1 MVLCPGEGGGRKLRL
16 TTFVTDRLLTGAQDT
31 FLCIIAS
38 FLNTFQHL
46 AQNYCVARLG
56 NGIMSSRYKHKRSWQ
71 KKLNFCS
78 CLVSEGG
85 FFSCVKFQNTS
96 NV

>member
-16 TTFVTDRLLTGAQDT
+16 TTFVTDRLLTGAEDT

-38 FLNTFQHL
+38 FLNTYQHL

-56 NGIMSSRYKHKRSWQ
+56 NGLWALDINTKEVGKRSST
-71 KKLNFCS
+71 F
-78 CLVSEGG
+78 V
-85 FFSCVKFQNTS
+85 V
-96 NV
+96 V